1 MSETYRNSRNHV
13 ANVKRYQQRKEKYYF
28 CFDREKDEVYIKWLN
43 EQDNMTESLRQLI
56 KGKIVQR
63 KRAAKA
69 ASERR
74 KYRREHYLCADC
86 GKQDARTLDGYS
98 CCSECAERRRRCEKS
113 YIRR

>member
-13 ANVKRYQQRKEKYYF
+13 ANVKHYQQRKEKYYF

-69 ASERR
+69 ASARR

-98 CCSECAERRRRCEKS
+98 CCEECAEKRRKCEKS